1 MLIAIALGILVV
13 GIVCFL
19 DERNENGRPTWFAL
33 IFGSV
38 ITSVAL
44 AVFAVHWYV
53 TFLGYP
59 ADSVRL
65 TANATYEVVQS
76 KTMDGKQVLVLK
88 EPTGDLRL
96 FTLETNE
103 IEMGDTD
110 SARFLKAIKFEEDG
124 NTKMKL
130 VSLVR

>member
-13 GIVCFL
+13 GIVSFL